1 MFDFDFA
8 GMIQRIALIAPGF
21 LLAITVHEYTH
32 GYVAYRL
39 GDPTAKLAGRLTF
52 NPISHLDPFG
62 TLVLVL
68 TQMIGWA
75 KPVPVDPRY
84 LRNPRKDM
92 LWISLG
98 GPAANLVTA
107 GVLAV
112 ILHVIAALLGWGVV
126 GRGSSFV
133 LGPLVRMLLFGVN
146 INVILAI
153 FNLIPIAPLDG
164 AKILGG
170 MLPRRQ
176 AYELEKLEPYGFIIL
191 MLLVFT
197 GAVGYVIIPPVR
209 FIEMLLLS
217 GLS

>member
-1 MFDFDFA
+1 M
-8 GMIQRIALIAPGF
+8 
-21 LLAITVHEYTH
+21 AITVHEYTH

-52 NPISHLDPFG
+52 NPISHLDPIG

-84 LRNPRKDM
+84 LHNPRKDM

-107 GVLAV
+107 VVLAV
-112 ILHVIAALLGWGVV
+112 HTSYHSCFLGGGIAV
-126 GRGSSFV
+126 GQGTSFI
-133 LGPLVRMLLFGVN
+133 LGPLGLMLLFGVK

-170 MLPRRQ
+170 MLPRQQ

-197 GAVGYVIIPPVR
+197 GAVSYVIIPPVR
-209 FIEMLLLS
+209 FIETLLLY